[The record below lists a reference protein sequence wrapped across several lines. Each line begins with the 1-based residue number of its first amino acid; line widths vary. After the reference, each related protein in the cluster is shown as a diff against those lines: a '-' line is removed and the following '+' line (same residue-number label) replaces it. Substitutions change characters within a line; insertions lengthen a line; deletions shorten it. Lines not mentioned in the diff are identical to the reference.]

1 MYILVGNLELLNQ
14 EETQFAENQL
24 SHVDFLLYN
33 SLSKRPIGAIEVD
46 GWYFHN
52 SDVQI
57 HRDNIKNEIFKKIG
71 LPLIRI
77 STNETLT
84 ENKMTDYISKIIK

>member
-1 MYILVGNLELLNQ
+1 MYILVGNWELLNP